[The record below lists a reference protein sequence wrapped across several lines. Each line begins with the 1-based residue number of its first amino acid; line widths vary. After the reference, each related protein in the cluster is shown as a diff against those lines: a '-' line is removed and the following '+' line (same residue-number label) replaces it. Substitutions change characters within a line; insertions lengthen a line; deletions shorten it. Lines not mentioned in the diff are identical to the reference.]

1 MIDLCSRIGC
11 AERGYT
17 SWDSRCR
24 GAYHAPSAQAAT
36 TTARRMF
43 DRKEASSRQPAP
55 LGKMVFNAGRPLRL
69 LESLV
74 ARLLR
79 LESRNI
85 NARRTTRSC
94 RRTERIVFVTT
105 KDYRGQDGGRVVVLP
120 IARGH
125 DIRLAL
131 ARAGRHDFLAAA
143 ATATLATAALTANV
157 APRVTIVLP

>member
-1 MIDLCSRIGC
+1 MRQARKPLPRRRAACSTEKRRAPDNPHLWVKWYLTPGRPVVCVLCFIRGLRSGC
-11 AERGYT
+11 
-17 SWDSRCR
+17 
-24 GAYHAPSAQAAT
+24 
-36 TTARRMF
+36 
-43 DRKEASSRQPAP
+43 SSRW
-55 LGKMVFNAGRPLRL
+55 L
-69 LESLV
+69 LDS
-74 ARLLR
+74 R

-120 IARGH
+120 IARGQ